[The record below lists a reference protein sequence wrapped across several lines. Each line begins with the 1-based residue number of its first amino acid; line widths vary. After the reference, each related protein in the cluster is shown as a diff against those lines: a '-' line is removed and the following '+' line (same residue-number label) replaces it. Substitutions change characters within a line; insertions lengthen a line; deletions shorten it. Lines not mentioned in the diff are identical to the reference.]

1 MYNSN
6 GIVFLLMFI
15 GAAIVIAA
23 GSVVFWFIVYV
34 WPLIKA
40 WLHAVTA

>member
-6 GIVFLLMFI
+6 GIVFVLMFI

-23 GSVVFWFIVYV
+23 GSVVFGFIVYV
-34 WPLIKA
+34 WPLIKG
-40 WLHAVTA
+40 WLHAITS